1 MDKGYEKERFESLKI
16 KASVAKKFR
25 RFCKKMSQS
34 QSMTLQLM
42 LDFFE
47 KNGVSPNESIGPQM
61 QTLENLIKKRIN
73 GVIAIVKDIE
83 KNQTKPT
90 VAMMQ
95 SLFEQAPEKH
105 NTLILEKKELK
116 KQAQPSYQEEMNN
129 GLESE

>member
-16 KASVAKKFR
+16 KASVVKKFR

-61 QTLENLIKKRIN
+61 QTLEHLIKKRIN

-105 NTLILEKKELK
+105 STLILEKKELN

>member
-1 MDKGYEKERFESLKI
+1 MDKSYKKEQFESLSI
-16 KASVAKKFR
+16 KSSVARKFR
-25 RFCKKMSQS
+25 CFCKKMSES

-47 KNGVSPNESIGPQM
+47 ANGVSPNESIGPQI

-95 SLFEQAPEKH
+95 SLFEQVPAEQKC
-105 NTLILEKKELK
+105 LLLEKKEMKQEAQLLYREK
-116 KQAQPSYQEEMNN
+116 KQSD
-129 GLESE
+129 

>member
-16 KASVAKKFR
+16 KVSVAKKFR
-25 RFCKKMSQS
+25 LFCKKMSKS

-47 KNGVSPNESIGPQM
+47 ENGVSPNESIGPQI

-90 VAMMQ
+90 VAMIQ
-95 SLFEQAPEKH
+95 SLFEQAPEKQT
-105 NTLILEKKELK
+105 TLILEKKELK
-116 KQAQPSYQEEMNN
+116 KPTQSSYRENKKSE
-129 GLESE
+129 LEPD